1 MKKPTEPLPTD
12 LRFGGYLV
20 LPVLKAF
27 ENLANSVSPG
37 RLCFRSGLSEPLSSW
52 VINVAYEMGMLTP
65 LSSKESIVYLLDMHR
80 IPNRQHFIRR
90 LDAGRVTY
98 LVERVLSNVQV
109 ANSNPDS
116 EFIFDSI
123 GLFGSVLAGSSAP
136 GDVDIVFVARFR
148 RTGNLIPESQ
158 YRLFRHGASERAGNV
173 LRGRTPHSDLSCHD
187 LREVEKIGAA
197 YKIIWSREEGRV
209 ERLIQATKATFDPS
223 TEHADGIVQTDAKC
237 EAFRQACAQSPPL
250 SQPTS
255 LVYPDDTVPMPFK
268 SWAEA
273 TMKNSLVTTLAHHVC
288 LPPGVVKD
296 RVSETIANLRRTS
309 QSEVDKAE
317 MMLFPFLAASE
328 QFGTWKW
335 NPEYGLKTGRPYKQR
350 DLIGV

>member
-37 RLCFRSGLSEPLSSW
+37 HLCFRSGLSEPLSSW
-52 VINVAYEMGMLTP
+52 VINAAYEMGVLTP
-65 LSSKESIVYLLDMHR
+65 LSTKEGIAYFVDMQR
-80 IPNRQHFIRR
+80 VPNKQHFVRR
-90 LDAGRVTY
+90 LDARRVTN
-98 LVERVLSNVQV
+98 LVERVLSNAQV
-109 ANSNPDS
+109 ANNDRNS
-116 EFIFDSI
+116 EFIFDTI
-123 GLFGSVLAGSSAP
+123 GLFGSVLAGSSTP

-158 YRLFRHGASERAGNV
+158 YRLFGRGASERAGNV

-187 LREVEKIGAA
+187 IREVETIGAA
-197 YKIIWSREEGRV
+197 HKIIWTREEGRV
-209 ERLIQATKATFDPS
+209 ERLVPATKATPDPS

-273 TMKNSLVTTLAHHVC
+273 TMDDSLVTTLAHHVC

-296 RVSETIANLRRTS
+296 RVGETIANLRRTS

-317 MMLFPFLAASE
+317 MILFPFLAASE

-335 NPEYGLKTGRPYKQR
+335 NPEYGLKEGRPYKQSASM
-350 DLIGV
+350 GA

>member
-1 MKKPTEPLPTD
+1 
-12 LRFGGYLV
+12 LV

-27 ENLANSVSPG
+27 ENLTNSVSLG

-80 IPNRQHFIRR
+80 VPNRQHFIRR
-90 LDAGRVTY
+90 LDAGRVTN
-98 LVERVLSNVQV
+98 LVERVLSNAQV

-123 GLFGSVLAGSSAP
+123 GLFGSALAGSSAP
-136 GDVDIVFVARFR
+136 GDVDIIFVARFR
-148 RTGNLIPESQ
+148 RNGNLIPESQ
-158 YRLFRHGASERAGNV
+158 YSLFRHGASERAGNV

-209 ERLIQATKATFDPS
+209 ERLIQATKATLDTS

-237 EAFRQACAQSPPL
+237 KAFLQACAQSSPLPP
-250 SQPTS
+250 PTRI
-255 LVYPDDTVPMPFK
+255 VYPDEFISMTFK

-273 TMKNSLVTTLAHHVC
+273 TMNDSLVTLLAHHVC
-288 LPPGVVKD
+288 LPCGALKD
-296 RVSETIANLRRTS
+296 RVSETIATLRRTS
-309 QSEVDKAE
+309 QTEVGEAE
-317 MMLFPFLAASE
+317 MILFPFLAASE

-335 NPEYGLKTGRPYKQR
+335 NHEYGLKTGRPYKQR